1 MYLIYMINNN
11 FFLSNLLITGL
22 FNSCD
27 KSSIVKLLPSH
38 NTFLDL
44 IAE

>member
-1 MYLIYMINNN
+1 MNFIYMIYNN
-11 FFLSNLLITGL
+11 FFLSNLLITPL
-22 FNSCD
+22 FNSFD
-27 KSSIVKLLPSH
+27 KSSIVKLLPSP